1 MRRVAPLPGSGL
13 LADIFACTLAGTLA
27 CTLTGDGELGTETR
41 SLPAFDA
48 VEVFDDFAVKL
59 AVDGTLA
66 AMEPIM
72 AELGGDANALDRL
85 FAVVHAVDTL
95 SLGVDVHDLTRLSQ
109 TPTMSARVP
118 ALRRIY
124 AEDNSTLQI
133 SGAREVLAIELHEA
147 ASSTVQGDA
156 ALAVEVVAGEDAALV
171 LAGEGPSLN
180 IVVSGRATIDA
191 GGFVARAVRVE
202 HHGSG
207 EVVVCATATIV
218 ILGPGAAKVRLDC
231 A

>member
-1 MRRVAPLPGSGL
+1 MRRVAQLPGPALFAG
-13 LADIFACTLAGTLA
+13 IFACTLA
-27 CTLTGDGELGTETR
+27 CTLTGDGEAGTETR

-48 VEVFDDFAVKL
+48 VEVFDDFAVVL

-66 AMEPIM
+66 AADPIVI
-72 AELGGDANALDRL
+72 ELGGDANALDRL

-109 TPTMSARVP
+109 APTMSARVP

-133 SGAREVLAIELHEA
+133 SGAREALAIELHEA

-156 ALAVEVVAGEDAALV
+156 LAVEVVADEDAALV

-180 IVVSGRATIDA
+180 IVVSGGATIDA
-191 GGFVARAVRVE
+191 GGFTARAVRVE
-202 HHGSG
+202 HHGTG
-207 EVVVCATATIV
+207 EVVVCATEMLV
-218 ILGPGAAKVRLDC
+218 VVGPGGAKVRLDC